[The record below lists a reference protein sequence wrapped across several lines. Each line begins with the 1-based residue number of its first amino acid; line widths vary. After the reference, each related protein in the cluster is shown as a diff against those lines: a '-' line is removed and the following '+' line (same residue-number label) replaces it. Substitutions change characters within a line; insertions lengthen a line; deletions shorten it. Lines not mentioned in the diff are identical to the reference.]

1 MLHLAVFASGTGSNL
16 RAIHAAIEHGSLSAR
31 LAVVL
36 SNRREAGAL
45 DFARE
50 HGIPAVSLAG
60 LAGPDEEAPR
70 ILEVLR
76 QHGADFVALAGYM
89 RLVPS
94 EVVAAYGGRML
105 NIHPA
110 LLPSFGGK
118 GMYGHHV
125 HEAVLAA
132 GVKVTGVTV
141 HLVDE
146 LYDRGPIVMQACVPV
161 HDDDS
166 AETLAARVLL
176 TEHQVYA
183 RALQLFAEGR
193 VKIMNHRS
201 VIT

>member
-105 NIHPA
+105 HIHPA

-118 GMYGHHV
+118 GMYGIKV
-125 HEAVLAA
+125 HQAVLAA
-132 GVKVTGVTV
+132 GDAETGITIHYVNE
-141 HLVDE
+141 HYDE
-146 LYDRGPIVMQACVPV
+146 GKIINQKALAVNPGET
-161 HDDDS
+161 
-166 AETLAARVLL
+166 AETLATRVLAL
-176 TEHQVYA
+176 EHEWYPKTIET
-183 RALQLFAEGR
+183 LLEGVG
-193 VKIMNHRS
+193 VKG
-201 VIT
+201 